1 MRGSPRPSSLAILAL
16 TALTVMALGACAR
29 LFISP
34 ILPPPY
40 RDQVEAPYDATWKAL
55 IRALAADN
63 VPLRTVA
70 KDSGV
75 ISSDDIV
82 SPIGV
87 FADCGRLGAVG
98 LEGEALVTFTVF
110 VQSNGGT
117 TTGIQVNAKMRTQA
131 HRRGDSGKL
140 RSDPVY
146 RCASTGRWEANLV
159 DAVRRLV
166 KE

>member
-1 MRGSPRPSSLAILAL
+1 MRGLGRPSRLAVLTLAIA
-16 TALTVMALGACAR
+16 AAGALGACAR
-29 LFISP
+29 PFISP
-34 ILPPPY
+34 LLPPPF
-40 RDQVEAPYDATWKAL
+40 RDQVEAPYDATWRAL

-87 FADCGRLGAVG
+87 FADCGRLGAVA

-110 VQSNGGT
+110 VHSNGGPAT
-117 TTGIQVNAKMRTQA
+117 DVQVNSKMRTQA

-140 RSDPVY
+140 RPEPVY
-146 RCASTGRWEANLV
+146 QCVSTGRWEANLL
-159 DAVRRLV
+159 DTVRRLV

>member
-16 TALTVMALGACAR
+16 TALAVMALGGCAR
-29 LFISP
+29 PFISP

-98 LEGEALVTFTVF
+98 LEGGGPGGVSRF
-110 VQSNGGT
+110 VPPHGGAPPPAP
-117 TTGIQVNAKMRTQA
+117 GHPQQ
-131 HRRGDSGKL
+131 G
-140 RSDPVY
+140 
-146 RCASTGRWEANLV
+146 
-159 DAVRRLV
+159 
-166 KE
+166 

>member
-1 MRGSPRPSSLAILAL
+1 MRGPARPSPLAALAV
-16 TALTVMALGACAR
+16 TALGVMALGGCAR
-29 LFISP
+29 PFISP

-87 FADCGRLGAVG
+87 FADCGRLGALS

-110 VQSNGGT
+110 VQSNGSNAT
-117 TTGIQVNAKMRTQA
+117 DVQVNSKMRTQA
-131 HRRGDSGKL
+131 HRRGDSGRL

-146 RCASTGRWEANLV
+146 QCASTGRWEANLV
-159 DAVRRLV
+159 DVVRRLV
-166 KE
+166 RE

>member
-1 MRGSPRPSSLAILAL
+1 MRGPARPSPLAALAL
-16 TALTVMALGACAR
+16 TALAVMALGGCAR
-29 LFISP
+29 PFISP

-87 FADCGRLGAVG
+87 FADCGRLGGVG
-98 LEGEALVTFTVF
+98 LGGAAPGTVTVF
-110 VQSNGGT
+110 RQPTGG
-117 TTGIQVNAKMRTQA
+117 A
-131 HRRGDSGKL
+131 
-140 RSDPVY
+140 PP
-146 RCASTGRWEANLV
+146 
-159 DAVRRLV
+159 
-166 KE
+166 

>member
-1 MRGSPRPSSLAILAL
+1 MREPGRPSLPAVIILA
-16 TALTVMALGACAR
+16 ALAAVTLGACAR
-29 LFISP
+29 PFVSP

-40 RDQVEAPYDATWKAL
+40 REQVEAPYDATWRAL

-70 KDSGV
+70 RDSGV

-87 FADCGRLGAVG
+87 FADCGRLGAVA

-110 VQSNGGT
+110 VQSSGGKT
-117 TTGIQVNAKMRTQA
+117 TELQVNAKMRTQA
-131 HRRGDSGKL
+131 HRRGESGRL

-146 RCASTGRWEANLV
+146 QCASTGRWEANLV
-159 DAVRRLV
+159 DVVRRMV
-166 KE
+166 QE

>member
-1 MRGSPRPSSLAILAL
+1 MRGPARPSPLAALAL
-16 TALTVMALGACAR
+16 TALAVMALGGCAR
-29 LFISP
+29 PFISP

-87 FADCGRLGAVG
+87 FADCGRLGAVS

-110 VQSNGGT
+110 VQANGSSAT
-117 TTGIQVNAKMRTQA
+117 DVQVNSKMRTQA
-131 HRRGDSGKL
+131 HRRGDSGSL

-146 RCASTGRWEANLV
+146 QCASTGRWEANLV
-159 DAVRRLV
+159 DVVRRLV

>member
-55 IRALAADN
+55 IRALGADN
-63 VPLRTVA
+63 VALPHGA
-70 KDSGV
+70 
-75 ISSDDIV
+75 
-82 SPIGV
+82 
-87 FADCGRLGAVG
+87 ADWGR
-98 LEGEALVTFTVF
+98 
-110 VQSNGGT
+110 
-117 TTGIQVNAKMRTQA
+117 
-131 HRRGDSGKL
+131 L
-140 RSDPVY
+140 RSDPVC

>member
-87 FADCGRLGAVG
+87 FADCGRLGAVS

-110 VQSNGGT
+110 VQANGIST
-117 TTGIQVNAKMRTQA
+117 TDIQVNAKMRTQA

-140 RSDPVY
+140 RSEPVY
-146 RCASTGRWEANLV
+146 QCASTGRWEANLV
-159 DAVRRLV
+159 DVVRRLV
-166 KE
+166 KD

>member
-1 MRGSPRPSSLAILAL
+1 MWGPARPSPLAALAL
-16 TALTVMALGACAR
+16 AALGVIALGACAR
-29 LFISP
+29 PFISP

-40 RDQVEAPYDATWKAL
+40 RDEVEAPYDATWKAL
-55 IRALAADN
+55 IRALAVDN

-87 FADCGRLGAVG
+87 FADCGRLGAVA

-110 VQSNGGT
+110 VQSNGRSAT
-117 TTGIQVNAKMRTQA
+117 DVQVNAKMRTQA
-131 HRRGDSGKL
+131 HRRGDSGRL
-140 RSDPVY
+140 RSEPVY
-146 RCASTGRWEANLV
+146 QCASTGRWEANLV
-159 DAVRRLV
+159 DVVRRLV

>member
-1 MRGSPRPSSLAILAL
+1 
-16 TALTVMALGACAR
+16 
-29 LFISP
+29 
-34 ILPPPY
+34 
-40 RDQVEAPYDATWKAL
+40 PYDATWKAL

-110 VQSNGGT
+110 VRGT
-117 TTGIQVNAKMRTQA
+117 APGEGLGASWRP
-131 HRRGDSGKL
+131 GC
-140 RSDPVY
+140 RS
-146 RCASTGRWEANLV
+146 
-159 DAVRRLV
+159 
-166 KE
+166 